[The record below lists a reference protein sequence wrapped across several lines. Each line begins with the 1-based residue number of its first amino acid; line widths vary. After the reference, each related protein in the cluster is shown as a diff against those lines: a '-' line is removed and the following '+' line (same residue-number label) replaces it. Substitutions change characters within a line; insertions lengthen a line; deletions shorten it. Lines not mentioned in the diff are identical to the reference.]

1 MENAE
6 MLRAS
11 RKTEVREEP
20 KFEVKILGRGESW
33 YFGPVGGC
41 QRNGRMEEMA
51 ELGRG
56 DGTAL

>member
-6 MLRAS
+6 ELTAFG
-11 RKTEVREEP
+11 KTEVREEP
-20 KFEVKILGRGESW
+20 KFEVKLLGRGEGW
-33 YFGPVGGC
+33 YFRPVGGC
-41 QRNGRMEEMA
+41 QRNGHVEETA